1 MPAPDDISEHFE
13 IIGDVGAPV
22 FATWIVRH
30 ARRLGLRGA
39 VLAQGPGRLDLVATG
54 QVDLLDALALG
65 CSLGPREVWVDQI
78 IRVPGIAQGPTEFS
92 SCVD

>member
-1 MPAPDDISEHFE
+1 MPAPDEISERFE

-39 VLAQGPGRLDLVATG
+39 VLAQRPGQIDLVATG
-54 QVDLLDALALG
+54 QADLLDALALG
-65 CSLGPREVWVDQI
+65 CSLGPQEVWVDRI
-78 IRVPGIAQGPTEFS
+78 TRWPGIAQGPNEFS